1 MASNIGTK
9 NLNAQ
14 NAVAELHLGS
24 DFNGAVGIWVSGTGT
39 IILEYGSPRNDPT
52 TNAPVD
58 EWKQIKMFN
67 PIVGVNAAVD
77 SLVVAGAQIYGYA
90 NCVGLNRVRARRT
103 DAGVDNCY
111 VSIGFGKSGV

>member
-14 NAVAELHLGS
+14 NATIELPLTS

-39 IILEYGSPRNDPT
+39 IILEFGSPRLDPS
-52 TNAPVD
+52 TNLPIN
-58 EWKQIKMFN
+58 EWKQIKLYN

-77 SLVVAGAQIYGYA
+77 SLVAAASQIYGYA
-90 NCVGLNRVRARRT
+90 NCVGLNRVRAKRT
-103 DAGVDNCY
+103 DAGVDDCF